1 MRSGLVATTMVEDTE
16 TTVGMVEDMVNLAV
30 VVGLE
35 AATSPDTM
43 EDTNTKAIVEAMDQD
58 TVVVLVSLE
67 TVVVLVNLDMVVGK
81 AAATGWLGWMI
92 SLIQNMLVVS
102 AGKVSLVSAL
112 QADTIYTI
120 RKRRSF

>member
-1 MRSGLVATTMVEDTE
+1 MVEDTE

-35 AATSPDTM
+35 AATSPDTV

-67 TVVVLVNLDMVVGK
+67 TVVVMVNLDMVVGK
-81 AAATGWLGWMI
+81 AAATTVARVDDITNTEYACSI
-92 SLIQNMLVVS
+92 SW
-102 AGKVSLVSAL
+102 
-112 QADTIYTI
+112 
-120 RKRRSF
+120 